1 MLAGVRDHLLQRRQL
16 IVEIA
21 GLLVKEGEPAPDIE
35 VIGRFRRRS
44 LKKIYRSLHTLFIY
58 LVYNGSLLSSSRIG
72 HRKVARRRALHLE
85 PHLALIEIIIR
96 ARDPCV
102 GIVRRLLPPFG
113 EQRLDLRIGMLIQE
127 LSVTMSE
134 FLATCHLR
142 LRFDVDQGFQN
153 FLERAGILLVTRFIA
168 RREDDVSDCLWK
180 LDVSYA
186 FPLGVGLC
194 RRIFVDEVIV
204 AVLSFAG
211 RNLLLRGAVL
221 FLHALDRPFYTFV
234 YAFPLRAGYLR
245 VHDRLRIRPR

>member
-1 MLAGVRDHLLQRRQL
+1 
-16 IVEIA
+16 
-21 GLLVKEGEPAPDIE
+21 
-35 VIGRFRRRS
+35 VIGKFRRRF
-44 LKKIYRSLHTLFIY
+44 LKKIDCSLHTRFVY
-58 LVYNGSLLSSSRIG
+58 LVYNGSHLSCSLIRY
-72 HRKVARRRALHLE
+72 RNVAWLGLLHLD
-85 PHLALIEIIIR
+85 PHLALIKIIIR

-221 FLHALDRPFYTFV
+221 FLRALDRPFYKCV
-234 YAFPLRAGYLR
+234 YAFP
-245 VHDRLRIRPR
+245 